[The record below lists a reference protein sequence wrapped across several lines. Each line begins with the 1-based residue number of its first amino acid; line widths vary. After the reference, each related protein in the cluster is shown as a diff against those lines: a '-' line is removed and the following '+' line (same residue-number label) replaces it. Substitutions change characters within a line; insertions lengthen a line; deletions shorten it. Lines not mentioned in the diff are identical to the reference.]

1 MKKLFILLFALLLGS
16 QHTIGQGSG
25 KLESFRETVL
35 TGYNVYFTRADL
47 TGAGKL
53 SLAATDSYNALSA
66 DAKRTIMVSVTKAW
80 NDSLV
85 LVHYGSKREIWGR
98 SSESGDI
105 ELLDVLD
112 LNSAPMAIPVIR
124 NAQLHPWFFYVG
136 GQFGGDNQNNIN
148 LALNLRVGFYL
159 LINRLDMATTFSA
172 GVTGN
177 TAATGAGSS
186 SGWVNTGLMGRVHFP
201 IKKLGLSP
209 NVGGQLTVNLY
220 GNTPATI
227 NAALLLGVSW
237 YLGVGN
243 LDIGISIGNIVSGS
257 GGYTFSPQI
266 KRN

>member
-1 MKKLFILLFALLLGS
+1 MKPLFILLFALLMGS
-16 QHTIGQGSG
+16 QQAVAQGSG
-25 KLESFRETVL
+25 KLDSFRETVL
-35 TGYNVYFTRADL
+35 TGYSMYFTKADL
-47 TGAGKL
+47 TANGKL
-53 SLAATDSYNALSA
+53 DLAATDSYIALSA
-66 DAKRTIMVSVTKAW
+66 DAKRTIMVPVTKAW

-98 SSESGDI
+98 SGESGNI
-105 ELLDVLD
+105 EQLDVLD
-112 LNSAPMAIPVIR
+112 LKAAPLVITAVQNTR
-124 NAQLHPWFFYVG
+124 LHPWFFYVG
-136 GQFGGDNQNNIN
+136 GQFGGDNQNTIN

-172 GVTGN
+172 GITGN
-177 TAATGAGSS
+177 TAATGEGSS

-209 NVGGQLTVNLY
+209 NIGGQLTVNLY
-220 GNTPATI
+220 GNNAATV
-227 NAALLLGVSW
+227 NAALLVGVSW

-266 KRN
+266 KRK